1 MGHIWPFLKSQ
12 KQVNRKQQSKSE
24 RHGADLSQQLKISI
38 RLYALNKVGMSV
50 RFRVLPAV
58 AVVDRRV
65 IQAHRDD
72 LL

>member
-1 MGHIWPFLKSQ
+1 MGQTSPS
-12 KQVNRKQQSKSE
+12 N
-24 RHGADLSQQLKISI
+24 LKISI